1 MNQEEE
7 LKKAREQYD
16 AENQEI
22 YDEVTKGNEELRRK
36 KDKKPETYEQLPLF
50 SRLNDAIEGKI
61 NQFGQF
67 VADAA
72 EDKEGI
78 SDDIVRGGLRGL
90 QFVGNLP
97 VIKQIGQ
104 LEEGIVGGVRN
115 LAERQDLIDPRTFT
129 YGTRIGLAFAGDKG
143 IRKVVQTGKK
153 VSAIAKAEQIMK
165 ANQNPALKGMLMQSI
180 NGKPPSGSGFN
191 WASFGYKVDQRTGKL
206 KLPTLVQ
213 RAKDTGDLMKE
224 YDVSEA
230 LFTYYKEL
238 DTYIRQRGT
247 PRGFAKFIDPN
258 TGEVYNPAFAKNTDG
273 TARFS
278 LKNAR
283 LAEATRL
290 RARIT
295 RCTLDERHSSIIQEQ
310 WKKYKVQDRI
320 KMNQNE
326 VLLASQIMDQKKQE
340 LLDLQKALTTAQ
352 RPQLSMLQ
360 RQLMEKRRIDLGNQI
375 QSLKAGTY
383 YGEHGYAIDS
393 KVWKFVPLQKRY
405 PNQKIRFEPGDA
417 KNFHLIYEPDSLTLS
432 ARFEPGMRKLH
443 QTFKKTKDN
452 FDAVIEDPNI
462 RYPDHVVHLNPN
474 FEPGNAEKIIRI
486 EPLNTV
492 KIHNEVMGQM
502 SGEAVAKFNWKQM
515 GSRVWSKAEIRTW
528 LASQGIVPVGP
539 KTYQANPMLKKTKG
553 KRIPPIIDNKNPK
566 KRLK

>member
-90 QFVGNLP
+90 QFVGNFP

-115 LAERQDLIDPRTFT
+115 LAERQNLIDPRSFT

-180 NGKPPSGSGFN
+180 SGKPPSGSGFN

-295 RCTLDERHSSIIQEQ
+295 RGTLDERHSSIIQEQ

-486 EPLNTV
+486 EPLSSV
-492 KIHNEVMGQM
+492 RIHNEVMGQM
-502 SGEAVAKFNWKQM
+502 SGDAVAKFDWKQM
-515 GSRVWSKAEIRTW
+515 GSRVWSKAEIRAW

-539 KTYQANPMLKKTKG
+539 KQAVKVTPTFKKSRK
-553 KRIPPIIDNKNPK
+553 PPGQTGININPK
-566 KRLK
+566 KK